1 MISKFVRI
9 NGEPTWVWLD
19 VILVDWEAAEKAAA
33 AKLEDYTPEMKQR
46 MR

>member
-1 MISKFVRI
+1 MRI

-19 VILVDWEAAEKAAA
+19 VILVDWEAEKAAA